1 MVSSVQHDA
10 TVDQL
15 IARSGIISRQILKLY
30 RFMRESG
37 STQVVSHRMGRLWS
51 REKQIRRFLSAVG
64 FKQRAFRRR
73 SLRRSGAD

>member
-1 MVSSVQHDA
+1 MVSSAQHDA

-30 RFMRESG
+30 RFMRATG
-37 STQVVSHRMGRLWS
+37 SMQVVSHRMGRLWS
-51 REKQIRRFLSAVG
+51 RQERIRRFLSAVG
-64 FKQRAFRRR
+64 FKQTAVRHR